1 MESPTK
7 VTMRGSTPSSRP
19 GSRPSSSLLGGTRLR
34 PVTRELAKSGGPTF
48 VHKPMFPGAERFE
61 NELKKL
67 VYPSGYMRKTVVGE
81 KGEASVAD
89 STRMLEDL
97 YLAGELS
104 EEEASLMMR
113 AEDDAESASNVSFVE
128 VFSGTIPPSVRSL
141 QASAES
147 SQAMLLQSLEKE
159 GASAQAEQYQKHI
172 AEMMAKYQEAL
183 AQQMSLGKDDFVQVP
198 IGVKSFEA
206 EIPVPAEVAQREKK
220 QNELQRQRQK
230 QRIVT
235 AVPLVGKISQSVTT
249 NSESGPEV
257 LVSAAE
263 SSAQSLSMSLLSGS
277 QTTTPS
283 FAPPE
288 PPTPKNVEVALK
300 AQLKSDLGVTP
311 EESKPKGLER
321 PAQSV
326 VVNVARGGGEDVIL
340 LFVFN
345 TQQMIHTWKG
355 ANIEALENNA
365 GAAATVIKAPLDFS
379 YDELESIL
387 HKASASGDDNEGTQ
401 SELNPNKQIM
411 KVKFFHEFNK
421 DWLDLNNE
429 IDWRDAFNIAK
440 LQRRKLFLSAS
451 LLYKEDDGGDEE
463 MDEILER
470 EEAEREAKER
480 KAKSRV
486 KANANAKAEGDE
498 KKHILVDFPV
508 VPQTFPNVLLEREA
522 KAEEYYKK
530 KRKEWEE
537 ASARVKRK
545 AAGGGSSTLSGSLS
559 MSTLE
564 RGSGALLSNTGLVD
578 EYVGRI
584 GNGGGSKSCLLNTVM
599 GARVGA
605 LRVKDVRELGRER
618 SKKEIVNILQKS
630 LKQSTKK
637 KKSTYVTMAGRTN
650 YAFGNS
656 LTKYHHDEL
665 FGDDE
670 D

>member
-1 MESPTK
+1 
-7 VTMRGSTPSSRP
+7 
-19 GSRPSSSLLGGTRLR
+19 
-34 PVTRELAKSGGPTF
+34 
-48 VHKPMFPGAERFE
+48 MFPGAERFE

-81 KGEASVAD
+81 KGGASVAD

-198 IGVKSFEA
+198 IGVKAFEA

-263 SSAQSLSMSLLSGS
+263 SSAQSLSMSILSGS

-300 AQLKSDLGVTP
+300 AQVRNCDGC
-311 EESKPKGLER
+311 
-321 PAQSV
+321 
-326 VVNVARGGGEDVIL
+326 
-340 LFVFN
+340 VFMRQN
-345 TQQMIHTWKG
+345 MI
-355 ANIEALENNA
+355 
-365 GAAATVIKAPLDFS
+365 
-379 YDELESIL
+379 
-387 HKASASGDDNEGTQ
+387 
-401 SELNPNKQIM
+401 
-411 KVKFFHEFNK
+411 
-421 DWLDLNNE
+421 
-429 IDWRDAFNIAK
+429 
-440 LQRRKLFLSAS
+440 
-451 LLYKEDDGGDEE
+451 
-463 MDEILER
+463 
-470 EEAEREAKER
+470 
-480 KAKSRV
+480 
-486 KANANAKAEGDE
+486 
-498 KKHILVDFPV
+498 
-508 VPQTFPNVLLEREA
+508 
-522 KAEEYYKK
+522 
-530 KRKEWEE
+530 
-537 ASARVKRK
+537 
-545 AAGGGSSTLSGSLS
+545 
-559 MSTLE
+559 
-564 RGSGALLSNTGLVD
+564 
-578 EYVGRI
+578 
-584 GNGGGSKSCLLNTVM
+584 
-599 GARVGA
+599 
-605 LRVKDVRELGRER
+605 
-618 SKKEIVNILQKS
+618 
-630 LKQSTKK
+630 
-637 KKSTYVTMAGRTN
+637 
-650 YAFGNS
+650 
-656 LTKYHHDEL
+656 
-665 FGDDE
+665 
-670 D
+670 